1 MTHNTNLFPI
11 LASIETDFYGQGG
24 CQCGIQNENCYNIEI
39 PKNDTAMGFDQ
50 QCILFARSSA
60 FFQNVNCETLT
71 HREQLNQA
79 TSYLDASQIYGSDWS
94 ASYWLRSFQNGQLS
108 TSQGIYE
115 NRTYLPNLFRAGDHR
130 VMENLGLTSIHTLFM
145 REHNRIA
152 MELSKLNPMWSDETL
167 YLETRRIVQ
176 GIYQHIVFGEWV
188 TAALGSDNQP
198 AAKNTDY
205 TNGYDNNVT

>member
-1 MTHNTNLFPI
+1 
-11 LASIETDFYGQGG
+11 
-24 CQCGIQNENCYNIEI
+24 
-39 PKNDTAMGFDQ
+39 MGFGQ

-79 TSYLDASQIYGSDWS
+79 SSFLDASQVYGSDWS
-94 ASYWLRSFQNGQLS
+94 QSYWLRSFQNGQLL

-115 NRTYLPNLFRAGDHR
+115 NRTYLPQFRAGDHR
-130 VMENLGLTSIHTLFM
+130 VLENLGLTSIHTLFM

-152 MELSKLNPMWSDETL
+152 TELSVLNPQWSDETL

-176 GIYQHIVFGEWV
+176 GIYQHIVFDEWV
-188 TAALGSDNQP
+188 TAALGSDNKP
-198 AAKNTDY
+198 AAKNTDF
-205 TNGYDNNVT
+205 TDEYDSNVNLNILKI